1 MNIKI
6 KLSILMIAI
15 VAVVAGGIAVIQ
27 LRQASSVGMNLS
39 VRGLEYLARE
49 QAMSWKGREETF
61 LNKLGGIADIMGDFE
76 AVRAADRR
84 DTYDRMLLTALNNNP
99 EFVGIFS
106 VWKPNALD
114 GRDVLYIGRT
124 GSTATGQYAMNYSR
138 ETGRITASSSLI
150 VNEITAYMNG
160 PDALKDRVENPTPF
174 KVNGK
179 DTFIVRMGVPITRST
194 TNEVV
199 GHLAILLD
207 IAPMQDV
214 LGDAIKSHEGISA
227 YSIYSQDTTIMA
239 GFIPDSIGKKLADA
253 DLQYDS
259 YTEQASKA
267 ILKGHEF
274 YCQSYDP
281 LLKETLYMFMI
292 PFNLG
297 NSDTTWSVMI
307 GSTESYILKEV
318 RAMTMFTIILSV
330 MAFVVAVVIIIR
342 VINAVI
348 KPIVKKAAPNA

>member
-6 KLSILMIAI
+6 KLNILMIAI
-15 VAVVAGGIAVIQ
+15 VAVVVGGIAVIQ
-27 LRQASSVGMNLS
+27 LLQASSVGKNLS
-39 VRGLEYLARE
+39 VRGLGYLAGE
-49 QAMSWKGREETF
+49 QAMGWKGRGETF
-61 LNKLGGIADIMGDFE
+61 LNKLDGIADIMGDFE
-76 AVRAADRR
+76 AVRMADRR
-84 DTYDRMLLTALNNNP
+84 DIYDRMLLTTLNNNP

-114 GRDVLYIGRT
+114 SRDFLYIGRT

-138 ETGRITASSSLI
+138 ETGRITASSCLI

-160 PDALKDRVENPTPF
+160 SDALKDRVENPTPY

-227 YSIYSQDTTIMA
+227 YSIYSQDTTIIA
-239 GFIPDSIGKKLADA
+239 GFIPGSTGKKLADA
-253 DLQYDS
+253 ELQYDS
-259 YTEQASKA
+259 YAEQAGKA
-267 ILKGHEF
+267 VLKGQEF

-281 LLKETLYMFMI
+281 LLKETLYMVMI

-307 GSTESYILKEV
+307 GSAESYILKEFRV
-318 RAMTMFTIILSV
+318 MAIFTIILSV
-330 MAFVVAVVIIIR
+330 IAFTAAVVIIIR
-342 VINAVI
+342 VISAVV
-348 KPIVKKAAPNA
+348 KPIVRKA